1 MPSWHQCRKNIAGV
15 MHVHLNK
22 RYWSLL
28 IVNWKAQGLLTFS
41 LLAFFSKSVLEDSN
55 LLWQPILFIMT
66 RKDQAFV
73 NMHSEQCALCARGI
87 PWMKISLQNQLL
99 DTVSIIPHLDL
110 FYWNLKMQEEIL
122 PFTVCMFIQFLH
134 HTVCW
139 VVLWEAWNVN
149 GNKMHAHK
157 FRQPY
162 FNYRKLLNF
171 L

>member
-1 MPSWHQCRKNIAGV
+1 
-15 MHVHLNK
+15 
-22 RYWSLL
+22 
-28 IVNWKAQGLLTFS
+28 
-41 LLAFFSKSVLEDSN
+41 
-55 LLWQPILFIMT
+55 MT

-73 NMHSEQCALCARGI
+73 NMHSEQCTLCARGI

-139 VVLWEAWNVN
+139 VVLWEA
-149 GNKMHAHK
+149 
-157 FRQPY
+157 
-162 FNYRKLLNF
+162 
-171 L
+171 